1 MLERTGMKELSN
13 RTATFTDSVIRRMTR
28 ISNKYG
34 AVNLSQGFPD
44 FDPPAQLLNS
54 LGTIATDPKPLYHQY
69 SITWG
74 SQAMREALAAKQE
87 HFMGMPIDPNQ
98 NIVVTCGSTEA
109 MMAAMMTVTNPGD
122 KVVIFSPFY
131 ENYGADTI
139 LSGAE
144 PIYVPLNPPTFDF
157 DRETLEAAFRDND
170 PKAIVLCNP
179 SNPCGKVFTRE
190 ELTFIAD
197 LCKKYDAYCITD
209 EVYEHIVFAPYHHVY
224 AGSLP
229 EIADR
234 VICCSSLSKTYSIT
248 GWRLGYLIGP
258 ENVIEGAKKVHDF
271 LTVGAA
277 APLQEAAVVG
287 LNFPQSYY
295 DGLTELYTRKR
306 QVFLDGLDRIGLK
319 HTVPQGSY
327 FVMVDISD
335 FQKPGMRF
343 HGKSD
348 MEFCEWM
355 IRTIGVAAVPGSSFF
370 REPVNHLIRLHF
382 ARSEET
388 LNEALERLARLPKLV

>member
-1 MLERTGMKELSN
+1 MKELSN

-28 ISNKYG
+28 ISNKYD

-54 LGTIATDPKPLYHQY
+54 LSTIASDPKPLYHQY

-87 HFMGMPIDPNQ
+87 HFMGMPINPNE
-98 NIVVTCGSTEA
+98 NIVITCGSTEA

-179 SNPCGKVFTRE
+179 SNPCGKVFRRD
-190 ELTFIAD
+190 ELEAIAK
-197 LCKKYDAYCITD
+197 LAIQYDAFVVTD
-209 EVYEHIVFAPYHHVY
+209 EVYEHIIYAPAEHICM
-224 AGSLP
+224 ASLP
-229 EIADR
+229 GMFEHTIT
-234 VICCSSLSKTYSIT
+234 CNSLSKTYSIT

-258 ENVIEGAKKVHDF
+258 AEVIEGARKVHDF

-277 APLQEAAVVG
+277 APLQEAAVAG
-287 LNFPQSYY
+287 LQLPENYY
-295 DGLTELYTRKR
+295 KELQALYTAKR
-306 QVFLDGLDRIGLK
+306 DHFLAGLDRVGLK
-319 HTVPQGSY
+319 HNIPQGTY
-327 FVMVDISD
+327 FVMIDISD
-335 FQKPGMRF
+335 FLALPQFKGWT
-343 HGKSD
+343 D
-348 MEFCEWM
+348 LEFCEWM
-355 IRTIGVAAVPGSSFF
+355 IKEIGVAAVPGSSFF
-370 REPVNHLIRLHF
+370 REPVNHLIRMHF
-382 ARSEET
+382 ARGT
-388 LNEALERLARLPKLV
+388 DVLDEAIHRLEKLADLLK